1 MAGKWERHGDIVF
14 EARKAGGP
22 KKRVVKSAR
31 PKKVSPATAEAARR
45 AAAPKAVA
53 PDDARATRDPWETMA
68 RVERGVEY
76 RALPRLAAAVGLS
89 EEEVAKLASISART
103 LARRRDAKR
112 FSALESERIVRLEH
126 TVDLARAFFD
136 GDERAARD
144 WLLMES
150 PALRGVPPLQVAA
163 KEVGAREVEKLLGR
177 LAHGI
182 PV

>member
-1 MAGKWERHGDIVF
+1 MAGRLQRNGATVF

-31 PKKVSPATAEAARR
+31 PKKASPAKGEA
-45 AAAPKAVA
+45 PG
-53 PDDARATRDPWETMA
+53 RDPWETME
-68 RVERGVEY
+68 RVDRGVEY
-76 RALPRLAAAVGLS
+76 RALPKLAAAVGLS

-126 TVDLARAFFD
+126 TVDLAREFFD
-136 GDERAARD
+136 GDDRAARD
-144 WLLMES
+144 WLLLES
-150 PALRGVPPLQVAA
+150 PALRGVAPLHVAA